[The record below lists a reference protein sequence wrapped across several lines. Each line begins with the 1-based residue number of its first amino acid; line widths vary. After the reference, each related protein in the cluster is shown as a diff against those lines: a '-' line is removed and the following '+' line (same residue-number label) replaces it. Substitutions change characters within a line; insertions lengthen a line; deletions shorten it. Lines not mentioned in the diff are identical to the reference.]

1 MKVLIVE
8 DHPIVVSGLRALLAD
23 DSDIEVVDAR
33 TAQSGYD
40 TYLDQRP
47 DVALVDINLPDG
59 SGFDLTRRLLQHVP
73 TERILIFTMTDA
85 PILAARSM
93 EAGAKGF
100 FSKNDDP
107 GELKLAIREIA
118 AGGSWLP
125 DEVAQRLAL
134 VRVGCEQL
142 LDLSSRE
149 LQVLR
154 MLARGRSLAE
164 IAEELD
170 VSYKTISNDT
180 IALRAKL
187 NARTPM
193 ELVRIAVEQKI
204 V

>member
-1 MKVLIVE
+1 MKILIIE
-8 DHPIVVSGLRALLAD
+8 DHPIVISGLKALLAD
-23 DSDIEVVDAR
+23 DPDVDVADAR
-33 TAQSGYD
+33 TGEAGVRAYRSE
-40 TYLDQRP
+40 RP
-47 DVALVDINLPDG
+47 DLVVVDINLPDA
-59 SGFDLTRRLLQHVP
+59 SGFDVTRHILSEDPSARV
-73 TERILIFTMTDA
+73 LIFTMTDA

-93 EAGAKGF
+93 DAGARGF

-107 GELKLAIREIA
+107 GQLKTAIHQIVS
-118 AGGSWLP
+118 GGHWLP

-142 LDLSSRE
+142 HDISARE

-164 IAEELD
+164 IADELA

-180 IALRAKL
+180 IALRTKL